1 MGKMSLKLFE
11 EKDWK
16 QKVFKLYVS
25 SDLCNVEN
33 GKKKSFLIKYFK
45 KNTSRFPAP
54 VSLQFLHN
62 FIILVAL
69 QPMQRLEWVKENER
83 G

>member
-16 QKVFKLYVS
+16 QKVFKLYLS
-25 SDLCNVEN
+25 SELCNVEYE
-33 GKKKSFLIKYFK
+33 KKKSFLIKYFK

-69 QPMQRLEWVKENER
+69 QPVQCNVWN

>member
-45 KNTSRFPAP
+45 KNTRPFSRARFFAIFA
-54 VSLQFLHN
+54 QFYHIGCIATN
-62 FIILVAL
+62 ATFGTG
-69 QPMQRLEWVKENER
+69 K
-83 G
+83 GK